1 MDDMAVQI
9 LVKGKD
15 SSSGYPRVISNWA
28 TSPAR
33 IAVFLW
39 AKGILFAIRLTTGD
53 VDVACPQH
61 LLGQSPV
68 PGRAQPTSIQMG
80 ERHNDCSP
88 RWGGAVGLFACS
100 EQPGRT

>member
-1 MDDMAVQI
+1 MDDLAIQV

-15 SSSGYPRVISNWA
+15 SSSGYPQVISNWA
-28 TSPAR
+28 TSPTR

-39 AKGILFAIRLTTGD
+39 VKGILLAVRLTTGD
-53 VDVACPQH
+53 VARPQT
-61 LLGQSPV
+61 LSEQSPV
-68 PGRAQPTSIQMG
+68 SGRAQSTSIQMG